1 MTLYRQTASK
11 WPADRLLTGQS
22 FFPPEGFTSTEK
34 TFLFRHLLKY
44 EPESKAFFCQ
54 LPYLCKI
61 LFSCL
66 IMEKLDVFNC
76 SNVFIAS
83 YFSDDRGCAHCN
95 REHTLIY
102 IHSGEL
108 EIAERDRKTIL
119 RRGDCAFMRRDN
131 RMWLQKRVKEGQ
143 PYRSVVMKFSR
154 EYLRDFFQALSRKE
168 IPTNAKRE
176 KASLVKF
183 PSNRLDVRTLFE
195 SLMPYFE
202 AGIVPD
208 DEILKL
214 KMAEGLFTILKTDK
228 NLYASLFDFVEPW
241 KIDIVDFMEKN
252 FMNDLSMNEIAYYTG
267 RSLATFKRDF
277 KKVSELTPQKWI
289 IHRRLEAARELI
301 HKGGRKVS
309 EICFDVGF
317 KNLSH
322 FSRLYKEMYGMS
334 PTLS

>member
-1 MTLYRQTASK
+1 
-11 WPADRLLTGQS
+11 
-22 FFPPEGFTSTEK
+22 
-34 TFLFRHLLKY
+34 
-44 EPESKAFFCQ
+44 
-54 LPYLCKI
+54 
-61 LFSCL
+61 
-66 IMEKLDVFNC
+66 MEKLDVFDC

-83 YFSDDRGCAHCN
+83 YFTDDRGCAHCN

-108 EIAERDRKTIL
+108 EITAGARKTIL
-119 RRGDCAFMRRDN
+119 HPGDCAFMRRDN
-131 RMWLQKRVKEGQ
+131 RIWLQKRVKDGI

-154 EYLRDFFQALSRKE
+154 EYLKEFFQTLNRRE
-168 IPTNAKRE
+168 IPKDARRE

-183 PSNRLDVRTLFE
+183 PSNRLDVRSLFE
-195 SLMPYFE
+195 SLLPYFD
-202 AGIVPD
+202 AATAPD
-208 DEILKL
+208 DEILKM
-214 KMAEGLFTILKTDK
+214 KMTEGMLAILKTDE

-241 KIDIVDFMEKN
+241 KIDIADFMERN
-252 FMNDLSMNEIAYYTG
+252 YMNDLSIDEMAYYTG

-277 KKVSELTPQKWI
+277 KKISELTPQKWL

-301 HKGGRKVS
+301 RKGGRKVS

-322 FSRLYKEMYGMS
+322 FSKLYKEMYGMA